1 MSILILKN
9 VEYVSKMPYNFVND
23 NYKKRFSY
31 RKYGK
36 RSEKEKERKGNSADM
51 VTLKDIAEKAGVSS
65 MTVSRVMNGKTGT
78 VSQQTSERIK
88 KIAQE
93 MGYVPNSS
101 ARALASRSSRLIAAL
116 LQEYDEERN
125 PLEDSY
131 TSCFLGELAL
141 QIKKEGYDLMLHY
154 VKDYSEI
161 TYSLKSW
168 NVAGAVFIG
177 MFDESIRKLQEDNHI
192 PLIFTDSY
200 SSIRSITNVGIDD
213 YRGGELAAEHFLK
226 NGHRNVA
233 FYGPEVLDNGV
244 VMHRLRGFVSVLRE
258 AGISLPQE
266 NFINLGVKDLGE
278 VLARLCSGK
287 NPVTGIFTTADNCA
301 YQIYS
306 EAYRKGLRIPED
318 LSVIGFDDLSM
329 SRLVTPP
336 LTTVRQ
342 DIKKKALVTCD
353 LLMKNINAAD
363 SPSENIVLNVELSE
377 RKSVRRL

>member
-9 VEYVSKMPYNFVND
+9 VEFVSKMPYNFVND

-36 RSEKEKERKGNSADM
+36 RSEKEKKRKGNSADM